1 MSLNSRGLF
10 NRVVFAIGVMFGA
23 MFGRGAP
30 SAGGFGL
37 RLLLALAAASASSA
51 ALGLPEDRRQAIEI
65 TAEQAVRDEKAG
77 YTVYIGDVILEQG
90 SLHIK
95 ADRLTVFHRGEAPER
110 IVALG
115 APATMIQ
122 QPEIDGGFVTASAR
136 QIVYEKSRQLVV
148 LREAASIEQDGAL
161 VSGESIEYFMA
172 EQRVH
177 AAASTGDDARVQVII
192 PAQVAPA
199 RSERETLEKEPG
211 AAPSPAPRK
220 PEPESRL
227 TGESAGNGDSGSP

>member
-1 MSLNSRGLF
+1 MSLNDRGLF
-10 NRVVFAIGVMFGA
+10 ERVVFAIGA
-23 MFGRGAP
+23 IFGRRAP
-30 SAGGFGL
+30 CAGGCA
-37 RLLLALAAASASSA
+37 RRWLLALATASAPSA
-51 ALGLPEDRRQAIEI
+51 TLGLPEDRRQAIEI

-90 SLHIK
+90 SLHIE
-95 ADRLTVFHRGEAPER
+95 ADRLTVFHRGEAPQR

-115 APATMIQ
+115 EPATMIQ
-122 QPEIDGGFVTASAR
+122 QPKIDGGFVTASAR
-136 QIVYEKSRQLVV
+136 QIVYEKSREVVV

-177 AAASTGDDARVQVII
+177 AAASTSDDARVQVII
-192 PAQVAPA
+192 PAQVVEA
-199 RSERETLEKEPG
+199 RSERETAENEPG
-211 AAPSPAPRK
+211 AAPATPSPAPRK